1 MNPLVEAGGDRRFRA
16 RPLPPR
22 AAFALDTIL
31 SVAGWIVAASLIWP
45 WLATAD
51 RRQALLVLVAP
62 HMVLRF
68 IGLSFFVPGTVSE
81 ALPVRWSVPAG
92 YGDLVAGVLA
102 IVATL
107 GLHCDAGWATAAVW
121 IFNVWG
127 ATDLL
132 FAFYRGARARLN
144 PSSLGAAF
152 YIVTSVVPMLLV
164 SHALVFALLLR
175 TGHG

>member
-1 MNPLVEAGGDRRFRA
+1 MNPPVEARADRRLRA
-16 RPLPPR
+16 QPLPPR
-22 AAFALDTIL
+22 AAFALGTIL
-31 SVAGWIVAASLIWP
+31 SVMGWVVAAILAWP
-45 WLATAD
+45 WLGTAD

-81 ALPVRWSVPAG
+81 ALPARWSVPAG

-102 IVATL
+102 IIATL
-107 GLHCDAGWATAAVW
+107 GLHFDAGWAIAAVW

-132 FAFYRGARARLN
+132 FAFYRGARVRLN
-144 PSSLGAAF
+144 PTSLGAAF
-152 YIVTSVVPMLLV
+152 YVVTSVVPMLLV

-175 TGHG
+175 HAH

>member
-1 MNPLVEAGGDRRFRA
+1 LA

-22 AAFALDTIL
+22 VAFALGTIL
-31 SVAGWIVAASLIWP
+31 SVTGWIVAAILAWP
-45 WLATAD
+45 WLATVD
-51 RRQALLVLVAP
+51 RNRALLVLVAP

-68 IGLSFFVPGTVSE
+68 VGLSFFVPGTVSN

-92 YGDLVAGVLA
+92 YGDLGAGLLA
-102 IVATL
+102 IIATL
-107 GLHCDAGWATAAVW
+107 ALHCEARWAVAAVW
-121 IFNVWG
+121 IFNAWG

-132 FAFYRGARARLN
+132 FAFYRGARVRLN

-152 YIVTSVVPMLLV
+152 YVVTSVVPMLLV

-175 TGHG
+175 TAHA